1 MSLLAGSEPL
11 RIPMADDSKTTAPRP
26 PMNVYTAMLLLS
38 FVAVSSG
45 CLILALDLF
54 FRRMPLP
61 LKP

>member
-1 MSLLAGSEPL
+1 
-11 RIPMADDSKTTAPRP
+11 MADDSNPSPRP

-38 FVAVSSG
+38 FIAVSSG

>member
-1 MSLLAGSEPL
+1 
-11 RIPMADDSKTTAPRP
+11 MADDSKPSAPRP

-38 FVAVSSG
+38 FIAVSSG
-45 CLILALDLF
+45 CLILALDQF